1 MAAGAARSSLEASGD
16 AAAARAVRRGDP
28 STRRRRAT
36 NSVRDAGPRR
46 RWQRTRRAHSSE
58 RTCRSRRA
66 RGQAMTEPPK
76 LELVPDTDA
85 DAEVPPATPLQHA
98 LREALDEQLA
108 PVLET
113 WDARTRDMLDVL
125 AEASDAKQQ
134 VRSAART
141 IKLAGWIGVAGLL
154 LSGFAIWRVLEQERL
169 DRRVFREQEQ
179 VRRLEAAQ
187 LIIDAGREDV
197 RRIDVLVR
205 DMGERCPKR

>member
-1 MAAGAARSSLEASGD
+1 
-16 AAAARAVRRGDP
+16 
-28 STRRRRAT
+28 
-36 NSVRDAGPRR
+36 
-46 RWQRTRRAHSSE
+46 
-58 RTCRSRRA
+58 
-66 RGQAMTEPPK
+66 MTEPPR
-76 LELVPDTDA
+76 LELVQGDDEGDGT
-85 DAEVPPATPLQHA
+85 PPPTTLQRA
-98 LREALDEQLA
+98 LRDALDEQLA
-108 PVLET
+108 PVIKT

-141 IKLAGWIGVAGLL
+141 IKLAAWIGVAVVL
-154 LSGFAIWRVLEQERL
+154 LSGFSIWRVLEQERL